1 MTIDDYIAAL
11 RQAIR
16 VLPPEEIDQA
26 LAYYDEY
33 LHDASDPAAAMAGLG
48 TPKEVA
54 ASILASYVGK
64 ASSKPSL
71 GVLWA
76 VVLGVLAAPIAAPL
90 AIGVLAL
97 LIGLI
102 AVIFSLAVGGA
113 AFTLAGAGAFVAGLT
128 AISQGLSAALTL
140 AGGGLLAAGA
150 GLLFTFGIIHL
161 ARLGVTGL
169 ARLVIKLTRKSS

>member
-26 LAYYDEY
+26 VAYYDEY
-33 LHDASDPAAAMAGLG
+33 LHDAQDPAAAMAGLG

-71 GVLWA
+71 SVQWA
-76 VVLGVLAAPIAAPL
+76 VVLGVLATPVAAPL

-97 LIGLI
+97 LIGLL
-102 AVIFSLAVGGA
+102 AGIFAMAAVGA
-113 AFTLAGAGAFVAGLT
+113 AVTLAGLGTAAAGVAV
-128 AISQGLSAALTL
+128 ISQSLSSALTL
-140 AGGGLLAAGA
+140 AGSGLLVAGF
-150 GLLFTFGIIHL
+150 GLLFTFGIIQL

-169 ARLVIKLTRKSS
+169 AGLVVKLTRKSS